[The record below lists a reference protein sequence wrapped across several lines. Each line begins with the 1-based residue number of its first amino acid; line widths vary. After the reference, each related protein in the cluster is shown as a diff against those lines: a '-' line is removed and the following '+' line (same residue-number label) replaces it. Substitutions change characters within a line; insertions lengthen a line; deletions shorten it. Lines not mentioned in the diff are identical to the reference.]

1 MSITVTLNT
10 ASKPPVTVSPN
21 PFDVASKGPQSLTWV
36 PATGQT
42 FEFVSLTFTNN
53 PSVFSTPGVAKA
65 VISVTDTNNN
75 IGTATSYPY
84 TIVVSLNGVNYSSAA
99 TGIEATGGTPTIRN
113 T

>member
-10 ASKPPVTVSPN
+10 ANKPPVTVSPN
-21 PFDVASKGPQSLTWV
+21 PFDVASKGLQSLTWV

-42 FEFVSLTFTNN
+42 FEFVSLTFSNN
-53 PSVFSTPGVAKA
+53 PSAFSVPSVAKA
-65 VISVTDTNNN
+65 AISVNDTNNN
-75 IGTATSYPY
+75 IGASTSYPY

-99 TGIEATGGTPTIRN
+99 TGIGGTGGTPTIRN